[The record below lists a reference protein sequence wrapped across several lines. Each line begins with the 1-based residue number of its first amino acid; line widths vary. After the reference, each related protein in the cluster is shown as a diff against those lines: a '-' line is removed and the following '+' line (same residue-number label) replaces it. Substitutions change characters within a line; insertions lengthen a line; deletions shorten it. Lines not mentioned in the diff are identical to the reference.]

1 MIMTLAEWRS
11 AIRPIA
17 DDIAAELLAVAE
29 CGPFD
34 GGCLAFARAL
44 QDVIGGDLVVLTRA
58 NGLAD
63 HAAVHQGDWLWD
75 YAGPRA
81 RLQFIR
87 RFASA
92 EMRGNWRGVD
102 IRPLREGDLLDAPDD
117 PELVERLASLLR
129 GALAGYF
136 PVQTLPLRS

>member
-1 MIMTLAEWRS
+1 MTMTLAEWRG

-17 DDIAAELLAVAE
+17 DHIAAELLTAAD

-34 GGCLAFARAL
+34 GGCLAFALAL
-44 QDVIGGDLVVLTRA
+44 QDVIGGDLVVLARA
-58 NGLAD
+58 NGIAD
-63 HAAVHQGDWLWD
+63 HAAVLQGDRFWD

-81 RLQFIR
+81 RLPFIR

-102 IRPLREGDLLDAPDD
+102 IRPFREGDLRDAPAD
-117 PELVERLASLLR
+117 PELVERLASLLKS
-129 GALAGYF
+129 AF
-136 PVQTLPLRS
+136 PEYLPTHSLSLRA